1 MPTVNRSAL
10 VPYGV
15 AEMYALVADI
25 ESYPEFLPWCA
36 GATVHQRH
44 GREIEASLD
53 IVKGPIRQSFRT
65 RNTLR
70 PRRRIEISLVDG
82 PFQRLDGC
90 WRFTPYT
97 EHACRVELELDFSFS
112 SRIMQKLLNPL
123 FSEIADSLVDAFCKR
138 ARQRYGRRRN

>member
-1 MPTVNRSAL
+1 
-10 VPYGV
+10 
-15 AEMYALVADI
+15 MYALVSDI

-36 GATVHQRH
+36 GATVHQRR
-44 GREIEASLD
+44 GREVEAS
-53 IVKGPIRQSFRT
+53 IKIAKGPIRQSFRT

-70 PRRRIEISLVDG
+70 PRRRIEISLVEG

-90 WRFTPYT
+90 WRFTPYPDC
-97 EHACRVELELDFSFS
+97 ACRIELELDFAFS

-138 ARQRYGRRRN
+138 ARQRYGRRRDR

>member
-1 MPTVNRSAL
+1 
-10 VPYGV
+10 
-15 AEMYALVADI
+15 MYALVADI

-44 GREIEASLD
+44 AREIEASLD
-53 IVKGPIRQSFRT
+53 IVKGPLRQSFRT
-65 RNTLR
+65 RNTLC

-90 WRFTPYT
+90 WQFTPYT
-97 EHACRVELELDFSFS
+97 EHACRVELLLDFAFS

-138 ARQRYGRRRN
+138 ARQRYGRGRD